1 MTDTCPQRP
10 MIYISK
16 KIPNFYILV
25 KPFKC
30 SLLLFGMQL
39 NEIGPPFTTSDLP
52 LCSANSSGKIP
63 SFSSEEISSVFCLH
77 FQASKLAQ
85 PP

>member
-1 MTDTCPQRP
+1 MTDNRPQRP
-10 MIYISK
+10 MIFIFK
-16 KIPNFYILV
+16 KFQIFYILV

-30 SLLLFGMQL
+30 SLLIFGMQP
-39 NEIGPPFTTSDLP
+39 NEIGLPFTFSDLP

-63 SFSSEEISSVFCLH
+63 SFSSEEISSVFRLH

-85 PP
+85 QP